1 LVLTVCLAGYYTWSV
16 ADGYTSGGAT
26 VTDAVETIDIRW
38 TSGSVTVGYHDADTV
53 ILEEEAVRPIEGN
66 DRLRWK
72 LDGKTLVVEYNTPG
86 FLDFL
91 NFTKPSKA
99 LTVTLPKGIALKKA
113 DIIATSADIV
123 VPELTAEEITIGST
137 SGDVKAEVTAPVVY
151 GESTSGDVIL
161 KVNGKADSTLR
172 RYLWPT
178 TISNQEEE
186 ENFYSGTPDDPYTE
200 RTLKQGMYGK
210 DVANMQ
216 MRLKSAGY
224 LLGNA
229 DGIFG
234 PVTKAAVLALQK
246 DNNLKQ
252 DGIVGGQTWAYIK
265 TLAVSNAEPTVVDT
279 SKPSVGAYT
288 TKLRKGSSGT
298 QVKKLQQQLIQ
309 LGYLPAGED
318 DGKYGSKTAYAV
330 MQFQLDH
337 HISVDGVAGPQT
349 FVRLNEELGV
359 QWDVPVG

>member
-1 LVLTVCLAGYYTWSV
+1 MKKILIAVLVLTVCLAGYYTWSV

-123 VPELTAEEITIGST
+123 VPELTAEEITLGST

-161 KVNGKADSTLR
+161 KVNGKAENVKAGSTSGRLD
-172 RYLWPT
+172 LTLEEAEKADLGT
-178 TISNQEEE
+178 T
-186 ENFYSGTPDDPYTE
+186 SGGVALE
-200 RTLKQGMYGK
+200 AGTLKDAKIGSTSG
-210 DVANMQ
+210 DIRV
-216 MRLKSAGY
+216 RVETFDTLKIGTTSGSVDAELSAEPG
-224 LLGNA
+224 
-229 DGIFG
+229 
-234 PVTKAAVLALQK
+234 VTAEIYTTSGDFSSDLALSK
-246 DNNLKQ
+246 NGNTWSCGDGSAKLAISTTSGDVKLAELK
-252 DGIVGGQTWAYIK
+252 
-265 TLAVSNAEPTVVDT
+265 
-279 SKPSVGAYT
+279 
-288 TKLRKGSSGT
+288 
-298 QVKKLQQQLIQ
+298 
-309 LGYLPAGED
+309 
-318 DGKYGSKTAYAV
+318 
-330 MQFQLDH
+330 
-337 HISVDGVAGPQT
+337 
-349 FVRLNEELGV
+349 
-359 QWDVPVG
+359 